1 MSLITLQND
10 FWQAGILPQTGASV
24 AFGRARQGDGWRDLI
39 RPTAEADYGT
49 PGKCGSF
56 LMLPWCNRIRD
67 GKLRFGGQTYPL
79 QITPGDVT
87 ARHGE
92 GRNHAWTVAQ
102 QTEMGVLMTL
112 DSRTFDVKDWP
123 FAYTAQAE
131 YRLDGA
137 DFVWTLVLRNED
149 TRPMP
154 AGFGHHP
161 YFVRP
166 AGENAPML
174 TVPCD
179 SQFDLVEYMAV
190 APPTPITPR
199 LDFRSPRTLDGSA
212 SFNDLLSER
221 QGDAPARLVYPGWGI
236 AMEMYADAIF
246 KHILVYTPPGES
258 SVAVEPMTNAS
269 DGFNLYA
276 EGIPGSGV
284 FMMEPGESVK
294 GEVRLRLVRV

>member
-1 MSLITLQND
+1 MTLITLQND

-24 AFGRARQGDGWRDLI
+24 AFGRAREDGEWRDLM

-56 LMLPWCNRIRD
+56 LMLPWCNRIKD
-67 GKLRFGGQTYPL
+67 GILRFDGQTYPL
-79 QITPGDVT
+79 EITPGDVT

-92 GRNHAWTVAQ
+92 GRNHQWTVAE
-102 QTEMGVLMTL
+102 QTAIGVLMTL
-112 DSRTFDVKDWP
+112 DSRDFDTADWP
-123 FAYTAQAE
+123 FAYSATAE

-137 DFVWTLVLRNED
+137 DFVWTLTLKNED

-166 AGENAPML
+166 GGEDSPLL
-174 TVPCD
+174 TVPCAA
-179 SQFDLVEYMAV
+179 QFDLVDYMAV
-190 APPTPITPR
+190 AAPVAITPR
-199 LDFRSPRTLDGSA
+199 LDFRSPRLLDGSEQ
-212 SFNDLLSER
+212 FNDLLSER
-221 QGDAPARLVYPGWGI
+221 QGDSPARLTYPGWGI
-236 AMEMYADAIF
+236 TMEMYADALF

-258 SVAVEPMTNAS
+258 AVAVEPMTNAS

-276 EGIPGSGV
+276 DGIPGSGV
-284 FMMEPGESVK
+284 FVMEPGESVS
-294 GEVRLRLVRV
+294 GEVRLRLVTA